1 MRKIAAQSLLLFA
14 ISCSAYALEI
24 PNGKLAIEAGL
35 FRTNQGDAQDISING
50 LVGDHFTVQD
60 GTQNNGLVGIGYY
73 LPFMDNTL
81 DVGLN
86 VFYLAKTTIKGSII
100 QENLYEN
107 LDYRYDVIQA
117 PIYLDAKKHFPM
129 SESYG
134 FTIDLAVGINIMNL
148 HNYHDEPSDGSTSLP
163 DDAFKSQSN
172 VLFSGSVGL
181 GIELCNL
188 LYHQPI
194 EIGYRFFYLGE
205 SSLPGRVPEIED
217 LETGHAY
224 AHALVG
230 TIMFDM

>member
-1 MRKIAAQSLLLFA
+1 MRKLALRSLLLFVIA
-14 ISCSAYALEI
+14 HPAFALEI

-35 FRTNQGDAQDISING
+35 FRTNQGKPQDISIDG

-60 GTQNNGLVGIGYY
+60 GIQNNGLVGIGYY
-73 LPFMDNTL
+73 IPVMDNTL

-86 VFYLAKTTIKGSII
+86 VFYLAKTTIKGSVI
-100 QENLYEN
+100 QEQQYEN

-117 PIYLDAKKHFPM
+117 PIYLDVKKHFPM

-134 FTIDLAVGINIMNL
+134 FTLDLGIGANIMNL
-148 HNYHDEPSDGSTSLP
+148 HNYHDEPSDGSNSLP
-163 DDAFKSQSN
+163 DEAFKSQSN
-172 VLFSGSVGL
+172 VLFSGSVGV

-205 SSLPGRVPEIED
+205 SSLPGRVPEIQD
-217 LETGHAY
+217 LKTGHTY
-224 AHALVG
+224 AHSLIA
-230 TIMFDM
+230 TIMFDL